1 MKNIFKHSLAWRLSL
16 YLIPVICIV
25 FCIIIAWYY
34 NVSRDKIIASSM
46 EKANTVMA
54 NMSQK
59 IGEKVQAVSQS
70 IDNTAWLIEKN
81 INDEA
86 KIKDILLHNI
96 QNNPLMIGSAVAY
109 DPGDGGK
116 MKMLYASENDKGISV
131 VNQNTEHY
139 YYPGMDWYIIP
150 KQLKQSYWSEP
161 YFDEGAGNIIMTTY
175 SVPLINEKGEVYA
188 IYTADISL
196 LNFTDVVAKMK
207 PFPDSY
213 SFMLSRN
220 GYYLTHRK
228 KERILHETIYS
239 NAYNYHSK
247 EYVEIG
253 HAMQAGKIGYLKFDN
268 DGDVSY
274 AIYTPISNIGWSICS
289 VCKRDVILSA
299 LNSITNSVLVLF
311 VIGII
316 CFMVFCIL
324 VIKRTMKPLEGFTA
338 SAEEIAHGNFD
349 ANLPQIKSQ
358 DEMMELH
365 DSFSYMQHSLTS
377 YIAELKQTT
386 ASKER
391 IQSELNIAHQ
401 IQMGMVPKIF
411 PPFPERDD
419 VDLYAMLKSAKE
431 VAGDLYDFFISDDK
445 LYFIIG
451 DVSGKGVPA
460 SLFMAVTRS
469 LFRNIARTS
478 KTPAEII
485 NGINDSISEQNESN
499 MFVTLFL
506 GILDLPTGK
515 LSYCNGG
522 HNPPILISPDGKAT
536 MMDIKKNVFVGFMP
550 GFKYEGEEI
559 QLESG
564 AKLFC
569 YTDGVVEAE
578 NAEKELYS
586 EARLL
591 KTLEVHSKY
600 GVKRL
605 TEQVLESVSEH
616 VLMAEQSDDIT
627 ILIVNYK
634 K

>member
-1 MKNIFKHSLAWRLSL
+1 MKNIFKHSLAWRLSS

-25 FCIIIAWYY
+25 FCFIIIWYY

-59 IGEKVQAVSQS
+59 IGQQVQSVSQS

-86 KIKDILLHNI
+86 KLKDILWHNI
-96 QNNPLMIGSAVAY
+96 QNNSLMIGSALAY
-109 DPGDGGK
+109 EPTEGGK
-116 MKMLYASENDKGISV
+116 LKMLYASENDKGISV
-131 VNQNTEHY
+131 VNLNTEHY

-161 YFDEGAGNIIMTTY
+161 YFDEGAGNLIMTTY
-175 SVPLINEKGEVYA
+175 SVPLMNEKGEVYA
-188 IYTADISL
+188 VYTADISL

-228 KERILHETIYS
+228 KERILHETIFS
-239 NAYNYHSK
+239 NAYNYNSK

-253 HAMQAGKIGYLKFDN
+253 HAMQAGKTGFLKFTN

-289 VCKRDVILSA
+289 VCKRDVLLSA
-299 LNSITNSVLVLF
+299 LNSITNTLLVLF
-311 VIGII
+311 CLGII
-316 CFMVFCIL
+316 CFMVFSIL
-324 VIKRTMKPLEGFTA
+324 VIKHIMKPLEGFTA
-338 SAEEIAHGNFD
+338 SAEEIAHGNFE
-349 ANLPQIKSQ
+349 ASLPQIKSQ

-377 YIAELKQTT
+377 YIAELKETT

>member
-431 VAGDLYDFFISDDK
+431 VAGDLYDFFILGDK